1 MPPSRLNPRVPRD
14 LETIC
19 LKCLQKDPA
28 KRYASAGGPGRR
40 PAAVPRRPADRRPA
54 RAAWERAVKWARRR
68 PAIAALISAVL
79 LLLTSLLGG
88 GVWSYAEINRSL
100 TKAEDLARDEA
111 KAKALAQEQTKI
123 ANQRA
128 EDLAWEDYINR
139 VDRAYREVQDDNV
152 ALAEDL
158 LHGCPVE
165 RRGWEWHYVK
175 RLCHPE
181 RLSLEAPAGSLS
193 AIAFSPD
200 GRLIATGSGGQF
212 S

>member
-1 MPPSRLNPRVPRD
+1 M
-14 LETIC
+14 
-19 LKCLQKDPA
+19 
-28 KRYASAGGPGRR
+28 
-40 PAAVPRRPADRRPA
+40 
-54 RAAWERAVKWARRR
+54 ARRR

-100 TKAEDLARDEA
+100 TKAESLAQAEA

-181 RLSLEAPAGSLS
+181 RFSLEAPAGSLS

-200 GRLIATGSGGQF
+200 GRRDRHRLGREIL
-212 S
+212 

>member
-1 MPPSRLNPRVPRD
+1 MICGGSWRAGRSTPGRVPF
-14 LETIC
+14 
-19 LKCLQKDPA
+19 
-28 KRYASAGGPGRR
+28 
-40 PAAVPRRPADRRPA
+40 
-54 RAAWERAVKWARRR
+54 WERGIKSARRR

-88 GVWSYAEINRSL
+88 GVWSYAKINRSL
-100 TKAEDLARDEA
+100 TKTESLAQAEA
-111 KAKALAQEQTKI
+111 KAKALAQEQTKV

-181 RLSLEAPAGSLS
+181 RFSLEVARRQPQRDRLQPRWATDRHRLGR
-193 AIAFSPD
+193 AI
-200 GRLIATGSGGQF
+200 L
-212 S
+212 